1 MIQKIIDYIA
11 NLFGLRKDKDKDKL
25 DKEEQE
31 NKRNKPD
38 DIYPLW

>member
-1 MIQKIIDYIA
+1 MIQKFIVYIA
-11 NLFGLRKDKDKDKL
+11 NLFGLRKDKDKT

>member
-1 MIQKIIDYIA
+1 MLQKIINFIA
-11 NLFGLRKDKDKDKL
+11 NLIGLRRKKEEKEDKDK
-25 DKEEQE
+25 E

>member
-1 MIQKIIDYIA
+1 MLQKIINFIA
-11 NLFGLRKDKDKDKL
+11 NLIGLRRKQEEKEDKDK
-25 DKEEQE
+25 E

>member
-1 MIQKIIDYIA
+1 MIQKFIDYIA
-11 NLFGLRKDKDKDKL
+11 NLFGLSKDKDKT

>member
-1 MIQKIIDYIA
+1 MIQKIIDFIA
-11 NLFGLRKDKDKDKL
+11 NLFGLRKEKDKI

-31 NKRNKPD
+31 NKRNEPD